1 MKQFFA
7 ALAANLVTIAI
18 LVVGM
23 ILLVVGLVASAAGS
37 RGAPTVRDGSVL
49 VVNLESALSDAPAN
63 FEPTSALEGLLE
75 ASSAKKLPLRA
86 AIKAIDAAANDD
98 HISGILIRGNV
109 TADGYSSGY
118 AALKELRE
126 AIIAF
131 HSRSKKPVHAYL
143 VNAFTKDYYLAS
155 AASTITLDPFG
166 SLMIP
171 GLASEEI
178 FLAGFLEKYGIG
190 IQVSKVGKYKSAVEP
205 YIRTDMSPENR
216 EQVKGYLG
224 DLWSEVKRGIS
235 ATRKIDTVAFQQLVD
250 REGILQ
256 PEVARASGLVDRVAY
271 FDVVLADLHAISKAS
286 DGRKVLTSKE
296 TAKALSE
303 TLTVAAEALTKSDS
317 VSQIATKTDSAKTVV
332 KKTSSDM
339 PASLSALLPSLPQID
354 LAAYAPIAS
363 ARAQTIGVKQSVAIV
378 YAEGDIVDGEGGTNM
393 IGGDAL
399 ARELRKVRADDDI
412 GAVVLRVNSPGGSA
426 IASETI
432 QRELALIRQ
441 DKPVVVSMG
450 TVAASGGYW
459 ITTAATRV
467 FAEPNTIT
475 GSIGVF
481 SLIPNVKTIAAKHGI
496 TFDTVKTGKYADLYT
511 LMRARTPDEM
521 AILQR
526 STDAIYNA
534 FIERVANARHLSTDS
549 VRVIAEGR
557 VWSGEDA
564 MQIGLVDSL
573 GNLDAAVK
581 SAASLAR
588 MVGEYGVRELPR
600 GKSATETLMEMFD
613 RKAPPVASISST
625 GLLVGRDPVRSMAR
639 EMLHELEAL
648 LTYND
653 PRNVYAR
660 MPYLL
665 RIR

>member
-18 LVVGM
+18 LVVGS
-23 ILLVVGLVASAAGS
+23 ILLVIGIAASAAGS
-37 RGAPTVRDGSVL
+37 RGPTVRDGSVL
-49 VVNLESALSDAPAN
+49 ILNLESALSDAPAN
-63 FEPTSALEGLLE
+63 FEPKSAFEGLLE
-75 ASSAKKLPLRA
+75 ANVSEKLPLRS
-86 AIKAIDAAANDD
+86 AIKAIGAAANDD

-109 TADGYSSGY
+109 TADGYGSGY

-126 AIIAF
+126 ALIAF
-131 HSRSKKPVHAYL
+131 HATSKKPVHAYL
-143 VNAFTKDYYLAS
+143 VNALTKDYYLAS

-171 GLASEEI
+171 GLASEEV
-178 FLAGFLEKYGIG
+178 FFAGFLEKYGIG

-205 YIRTDMSPENR
+205 YIRKDMSPENR
-216 EQVKGYLG
+216 QQVKGYLG
-224 DLWSEVKRGIS
+224 DLWSEVRRGIS
-235 ATRKIDTVAFQQLVD
+235 ATRKIDTLAFQQLVD

-256 PEVARASGLVDRVAY
+256 PDVAKASGLVDRVAY
-271 FDVVLADLHAISKAS
+271 FDEVLADLQALAKSSGAK
-286 DGRKVLTSKE
+286 KVVTSKE
-296 TAKALSE
+296 AAKALAE
-303 TLTVAAEALTKSDS
+303 TATVAAAPEKPDSATSGATKSDS
-317 VSQIATKTDSAKTVV
+317 TKPVARKSVT
-332 KKTSSDM
+332 DM
-339 PASLSALLPSLPQID
+339 PASLAALMPSLPQID
-354 LAAYAPIAS
+354 LTDYAPMAA
-363 ARAQTIGVKQSVAIV
+363 ARAQSIGIKQSVAIV
-378 YAEGDIVDGEGGTNM
+378 YAEGDIVDGEGGPGM

-399 ARELRKVRADDDI
+399 ARALRKIRTDDDI
-412 GAVVLRVNSPGGSA
+412 AAVVLRVNSPGGSA

-432 QRELALIRQ
+432 QRELALIKLN
-441 DKPVVVSMG
+441 KPVVVSMG

-459 ITTAATRV
+459 ITTAASRV

-481 SLIPNVKTIAAKHGI
+481 SLIPNVKTIAANHGI

-511 LMRARTPDEM
+511 TMRPRTADEM

-534 FIERVANARHLSTDS
+534 FIDRVSKARHLTTDS

-564 MQIGLVDSL
+564 IQVGLVDSL
-573 GNLDAAVK
+573 GNLDAAIK
-581 SAASLAR
+581 SAAAMAR
-588 MVGEYGVRELPR
+588 IVGEYNVRELPR
-600 GKSATETLMEMFD
+600 GKSATEALMELFD
-613 RKAPPVASISST
+613 RKSPPVAKIST
-625 GLLVGRDPVRSMAR
+625 GLLAGRDPVRTLAR
-639 EMLHELEAL
+639 DMMHELDAL

>member
-18 LVVGM
+18 VVVGM
-23 ILLVVGLVASAAGS
+23 ILLVVGIAASAAGS
-37 RGAPTVRDGSVL
+37 RTPTVRDGSVL
-49 VVNLESALSDAPAN
+49 VLNLESALSDAPAN
-63 FEPTSALEGLLE
+63 FEPTSALEGLLQ
-75 ASSAKKLPLRA
+75 SSGAGQLPLRA

-109 TADGYSSGY
+109 TADGYGSGY

-126 AIIAF
+126 ALLSF
-131 HSRSKKPVHAYL
+131 HAKSKKPVHAYL
-143 VNAFTKDYYLAS
+143 VNALTKDYYLAS
-155 AASTITLDPFG
+155 AASIITLDPFG

-171 GLASEEI
+171 GMASEEI

-205 YIRTDMSPENR
+205 YIRKDMSPENR
-216 EQVKGYLG
+216 QQVKGYLG
-224 DLWSEVKRGIS
+224 DLWSEVKRGIA
-235 ATRKIDTVAFQQLVD
+235 ATRKIDTLAFQELVD

-256 PEVARASGLVDRVAY
+256 PEVARTAGLVDRVAY
-271 FDVVLADLHAISKAS
+271 FDVVLADLQALSKS
-286 DGRKVLTSKE
+286 SSGKKVMTREE
-296 TAKALSE
+296 TAKAMAE
-303 TLTVAAEALTKSDS
+303 TATVAAKPVAANDS
-317 VSQIATKTDSAKTVV
+317 VRVTAKMDTAVRPVTKTA
-332 KKTSSDM
+332 SDM
-339 PASLSALLPSLPQID
+339 PASLAALLPSLPQID
-354 LAAYAPIAS
+354 LAAYAPIAA
-363 ARAQTIGVKQSVAIV
+363 ARSQSIGVKHSVAIV
-378 YAEGDIVDGEGGTNM
+378 YAEGDIVDGEGGPNM

-399 ARELRKVRADDDI
+399 ARELRKVRADNEID
-412 GAVVLRVNSPGGSA
+412 AVVLRVNSPGGSA

-432 QRELALIRQ
+432 QRELALIKLE
-441 DKPVVVSMG
+441 KPVVVSMG

-481 SLIPNVKTIAAKHGI
+481 SLIPNIKTIATEHGI

-511 LMRARTPDEM
+511 LMRPRTPEEM

-534 FIERVANARHLSTDS
+534 FIARVANARHLTTDS

-564 MQIGLVDSL
+564 VQIGLVDSL

-588 MVGEYGVRELPR
+588 LVGEYGVRELPR
-600 GKSATETLMEMFD
+600 GKSATEAIMQMFD
-613 RKAPPVASISST
+613 RKAPPVARIST
-625 GLLVGRDPVRSMAR
+625 GLLAGRDPVRSMAR
-639 EMLHELEAL
+639 DMLHELDAL

>member
-1 MKQFFA
+1 M
-7 ALAANLVTIAI
+7 
-18 LVVGM
+18 
-23 ILLVVGLVASAAGS
+23 
-37 RGAPTVRDGSVL
+37 
-49 VVNLESALSDAPAN
+49 
-63 FEPTSALEGLLE
+63 
-75 ASSAKKLPLRA
+75 RA

-205 YIRTDMSPENR
+205 YIRKDMSPENR
-216 EQVKGYLG
+216 QQVKGYLG
-224 DLWSEVKRGIS
+224 DLWSEVKRGIA

-256 PEVARASGLVDRVAY
+256 PEVARASGLIDRVAY
-271 FDVVLADLHAISKAS
+271 FDVVLADLQALSKS
-286 DGRKVLTSKE
+286 SSRKKVMTSKE

-303 TLTVAAEALTKSDS
+303 TATVAAAVPVK
-317 VSQIATKTDSAKTVV
+317 ADSAGQIVATADSSKSVA
-332 KKTSSDM
+332 KKASADM
-339 PASLSALLPSLPQID
+339 PASLSAQLPSLPQID
-354 LAAYAPIAS
+354 LAAYAPIAA
-363 ARAQTIGVKQSVAIV
+363 ARAQTIGFKQSIAVV
-378 YAEGDIVDGEGGTNM
+378 YAEGDIVDGEGGPNM

-399 ARELRKVRADDDI
+399 ARELRKVRADNDI
-412 GAVVLRVNSPGGSA
+412 SAVVLRVNSPGGSA

-432 QRELALIRQ
+432 QRELALIKQ
-441 DKPVVVSMG
+441 QKPLVVSMG

-459 ITTAATRV
+459 IATAATRV

-481 SLIPNVKTIAAKHGI
+481 SLIPNIKTVASEHGI

-511 LMRARTPDEM
+511 LMRPRTADEM

-534 FIERVANARHLSTDS
+534 FITRVANARHLTTDS

-573 GNLDAAVK
+573 GNLDAAIK
-581 SAASLAR
+581 SAAALAR
-588 MVGEYGVRELPR
+588 MVGDYGVRELPR
-600 GKSATETLMEMFD
+600 GKSATEALMEMFD
-613 RKAPPVASISST
+613 RKAPPVASISSI
-625 GLLVGRDPVRSMAR
+625 GILAGRDPLRSMAR
-639 EMLHELEAL
+639 EMIHELDAL